1 MNRLLKGDQV
11 QVISGKDKGKKGRVL
26 SVLPDLKMV
35 MVEGINIVKRNTK
48 PNQSF
53 QGGIVEKPALLNWSK
68 VMPLDSEGKPTRVKI
83 KIGKNNQKVRV
94 SAKSGKEF
102 AISKKGN

>member
-11 QVISGKDKGKKGRVL
+11 QVISGKDKGKKGKVL
-26 SVLPDLKMV
+26 SVFPDLKMV
-35 MVEGINIVKRNTK
+35 MVDGVNMVKRSTK
-48 PNQSF
+48 PNQNF

-68 VMPLDSEGKPTRVKI
+68 VMPLDSDGKLTRVKI
-83 KIGKNNQKVRV
+83 KVGKNNQKVRV

-102 AISKKGN
+102 STSKKGN